1 MASAVARFWLL
12 LDGWGRGSVSLLV
25 IGLALSI
32 WIVLMLL
39 MVYRLQGDI
48 VIFGWSMLSMIP
60 IVRHLVVPILGLVF
74 LPFVALHELSHAV
87 LRFLAGFKI
96 RRISLFPEFVEGGIR
111 LGYVESEPP
120 GDQIFVGYIAAA
132 PLVLGSVVILGFLR
146 YVFDVPWIV
155 LLSRH
160 ERLLT
165 TFADVLD
172 AIFANGNLVTYY
184 LFFMLAN
191 GAMPGSTDWAKVL
204 RGLIGT
210 FAILA
215 LVTVILVV
223 VGGDVLLS
231 RDNWDWWLSAL
242 SLLAIAFTLVAV
254 MDAVVW
260 LIMLPVGSLAKR
272 AWIRKMVEQMGEDEE

>member
-1 MASAVARFWLL
+1 
-12 LDGWGRGSVSLLV
+12 VSLLV
-25 IGLALSI
+25 IGLALSV

-39 MVYRLQGDI
+39 MIYRLQGDI
-48 VIFGWSMLSMIP
+48 VIFGWSMLSMTP
-60 IVRHLVVPILGLVF
+60 IVRHLVVPIFGLLF
-74 LPFVALHELSHAV
+74 LPLVALHEFAHAV

-96 RRISLFPEFVEGGIR
+96 QRISLFPKVVEGGIR
-111 LGYVESEPP
+111 LGYVESDSP

-132 PLVLGSVVILGFLR
+132 PLVLGSVVTLGFLR
-146 YVFDVPWIV
+146 YVFQVPWIV

-172 AIFANGNLVTYY
+172 ALLARGNVVTFY

-191 GAMPGSTDWAKVL
+191 GAMPGSTDWGKVF

-215 LVTVILVV
+215 VVTVFLVV

-260 LIMLPVGSLAKR
+260 LLLMPVGSIAKR
-272 AWIRKMVEQMGEDEE
+272 AWIRRMVREMEEDEN